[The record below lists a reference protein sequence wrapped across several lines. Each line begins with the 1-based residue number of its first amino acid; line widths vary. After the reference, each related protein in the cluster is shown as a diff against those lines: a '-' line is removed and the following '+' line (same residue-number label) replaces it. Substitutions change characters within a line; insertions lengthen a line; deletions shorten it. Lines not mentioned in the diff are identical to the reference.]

1 MPRLIVEAGTVE
13 SERRAPWGTALFDTP
28 EPEALGVQLKGMFD
42 QLSEG
47 PMPSRLVDLAD
58 ALEAAFQ
65 RGDLYAA
72 CAKSKPARR

>member
-1 MPRLIVEAGTVE
+1 MPRVASEETVG
-13 SERRAPWGTALFDTP
+13 AVPWGGGAVYDTP
-28 EPEALGVQLKGMFD
+28 EPEALGVQLKGLFD

-65 RGDLYAA
+65 RGELYAP
-72 CAKSKPARR
+72 CAKDRPARR

>member
-1 MPRLIVEAGTVE
+1 MIL
-13 SERRAPWGTALFDTP
+13 DTP
-28 EPEALGVQLKGMFD
+28 EPEPLGDQLKGLFD

-65 RGDLYAA
+65 RGELYAP
-72 CAKSKPARR
+72 CSKDRSSRS